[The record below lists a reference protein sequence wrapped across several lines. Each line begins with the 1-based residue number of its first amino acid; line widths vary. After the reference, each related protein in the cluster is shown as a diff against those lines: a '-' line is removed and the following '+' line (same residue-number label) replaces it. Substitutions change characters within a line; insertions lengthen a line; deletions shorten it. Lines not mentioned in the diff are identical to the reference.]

1 VLLRSLSRAL
11 ALSRR
16 AGAERGG
23 IARLGCGVDLLFG
36 ARDPILGVK
45 DVPVLVLG
53 LRVPEIR
60 DEAAVGA

>member
-1 VLLRSLSRAL
+1 
-11 ALSRR
+11 
-16 AGAERGG
+16 
-23 IARLGCGVDLLFG
+23 VDLLFG

-45 DVPVLVLG
+45 DVQVLVLG